1 MKKNC
6 NNLGLILDR
15 KELKNDKLKN
25 FTGGK
30 GYQGNPYSLVFCA
43 NQNNPNQ
50 DVTLITCIDAGY
62 VKTYGCSAYV
72 RCNVSG
78 YKPVVSAVHY
88 NNCSVQTVSY
98 IFCRY

>member
-30 GYQGNPYSLVFCA
+30 GY
-43 NQNNPNQ
+43 
-50 DVTLITCIDAGY
+50 
-62 VKTYGCSAYV
+62 
-72 RCNVSG
+72 
-78 YKPVVSAVHY
+78 
-88 NNCSVQTVSY
+88 
-98 IFCRY
+98 

>member
-30 GYQGNPYSLVFCA
+30 NTGNPFALVACA

-62 VKTYGCSAYV
+62 VKAHGCSSYV
-72 RCNVSG
+72 TCNVSG
-78 YKPVVSAVHY
+78 YKPVVSAVY
-88 NNCSVQTVSY
+88 YKNCSVQTVSY
-98 IFCRY
+98 VFCKY